1 MKKAFTLFLVLVL
14 IFSVCACNPAQ
25 LPNDDNR
32 QDQSEDNQPS
42 HTEDNQPSQTEDN
55 QQTPNDNPVDAE
67 YKLTVVDYWGYLI
80 KPLDEYYKAGEEV
93 EVTLA
98 FLSGPSVGIELNGKY
113 IGENADTRYDGAYPV
128 ITFIMPARDSIL
140 YTTQNGYIGFK
151 STFSR
156 AGSGGDPDIR
166 NNALNAGKLNDSNPC
181 NLPLYKFDTLSDL
194 EKFKSDFGGKNG
206 FNYGWDEVPSLNEA
220 TKYYDEDFF
229 ERYTLVLVYV
239 EASSGSYRFGFKN
252 VTIQDNYLCIH
263 VEQTN
268 DPDVFTDDEASW
280 FVTVVVPDDIMAKI
294 TELDADLLPYS
305 APLLVPDDFSFALTW
320 GVYGIS
326 SYDSETGKMV
336 KTSDTTNSED
346 YTTYCQL
353 SDEDMEY
360 IYNLIVALDVYS
372 YPEEYDPQAG
382 FSQPWRT
389 LILTVRVDDEEH
401 TIKAEYVSDMMF
413 SEDEKGQLFLD
424 TCEAI
429 SNRLELTRAWMGL
442 PNYPT
447 RYQ

>member
-1 MKKAFTLFLVLVL
+1 MKKAFGMLLVLVL
-14 IFSVCACNPAQ
+14 ILAMCACNAAQ
-25 LPNDDNR
+25 LLGDTTQQI
-32 QDQSEDNQPS
+32 QDEEP
-42 HTEDNQPSQTEDN
+42 
-55 QQTPNDNPVDAE
+55 QQTISDAPADGR
-67 YKLTVVDYWGYLI
+67 YKLTVIDYWGYLI
-80 KPLDEYYKAGEEV
+80 EPLDEYYKAGEEV
-93 EVTLA
+93 EVTLV

-113 IGENADTRYDGAYPV
+113 IGENAATRYEGCCPV

-166 NNALNAGKLNDSNPC
+166 NNALNASKLNDSNPC

-194 EKFKSDFGGKNG
+194 EKFKSDFGGEGG
-206 FNYGWDEVPSLNEA
+206 FNYGWDEVPSFNEA

-280 FVTVVVPDDIMAKI
+280 FVTVVVPDDIMAKN

-305 APLLVPDDFSFALTW
+305 EPLPVPDDFSFSLTW

-326 SYDSETGKMV
+326 SYDSKTGKMV
-336 KTSDTTNSED
+336 KTSDTTNPED

-360 IYNLIVALDVYS
+360 IYNLIVALDVNS

-429 SNRLELTRAWMGL
+429 SNRLELTRAWMRL

-447 RYQ
+447 RYE

>member
-1 MKKAFTLFLVLVL
+1 
-14 IFSVCACNPAQ
+14 
-25 LPNDDNR
+25 
-32 QDQSEDNQPS
+32 
-42 HTEDNQPSQTEDN
+42 
-55 QQTPNDNPVDAE
+55 
-67 YKLTVVDYWGYLI
+67 
-80 KPLDEYYKAGEEV
+80 
-93 EVTLA
+93 
-98 FLSGPSVGIELNGKY
+98 
-113 IGENADTRYDGAYPV
+113 
-128 ITFIMPARDSIL
+128 MPARDSIL

-166 NNALNAGKLNDSNPC
+166 NNALNASKLNDSNPC

-194 EKFKSDFGGKNG
+194 EKFKSDFGGEGG
-206 FNYGWDEVPSLNEA
+206 FNYGWDEVPSFNEA

-229 ERYTLVLVYV
+229 ERYTLVLICV

-268 DPDVFTDDEASW
+268 DPQWFTDDMASW
-280 FVTVVVPDDIMAKI
+280 FITVTVPDSIMAGI
-294 TELDADLLPYS
+294 TEIDADLLPYS
-305 APLLVPDDFSFALTW
+305 EPLPVPDDFSFALTW

-336 KTSDTTNSED
+336 KTSDTTNPED

-360 IYNLIVALDVYS
+360 IYNLIVALDVNS

-429 SNRLELTRAWMGL
+429 SNRLELTRAWMRL